1 MAEIDAKMIKD
12 LREITGMGFT
22 DCKKALV
29 DANGSME
36 EAEMILRKKGLDKA
50 AKKADRATGEGVISI
65 VVRDN
70 VAVLLQ
76 IECEQE
82 PTTNND
88 RFKEVLAATVEA
100 AFASGAQS
108 VEDML
113 KASVGGQT
121 IAEKI
126 QALIGVIG
134 ENVVVKK
141 LSRVVAPAGGVIGSY
156 SHFNKKAGAVCALAL
171 EGGAVTPALQTAAN
185 DVCMHSVAARPLSL
199 DRSGIPADVVAK
211 EREVFLEEV
220 KTKPA
225 NIQEKILEGKLGKF
239 YGEKCLLEQIFV
251 KDPDGK
257 LTVGAMVEKAGK
269 DAGGKASVV
278 SFIRM
283 ELGC

>member
-82 PTTNND
+82 TPTNND

-141 LSRVVAPAGGVIGSY
+141 LSRVVAPAGGVIGS
-156 SHFNKKAGAVCALAL
+156 
-171 EGGAVTPALQTAAN
+171 
-185 DVCMHSVAARPLSL
+185 
-199 DRSGIPADVVAK
+199 
-211 EREVFLEEV
+211 
-220 KTKPA
+220 
-225 NIQEKILEGKLGKF
+225 
-239 YGEKCLLEQIFV
+239 
-251 KDPDGK
+251 
-257 LTVGAMVEKAGK
+257 
-269 DAGGKASVV
+269 
-278 SFIRM
+278 
-283 ELGC
+283 